1 MTPKGRHPVYGFIYT
16 PINQFFLEDPTSNE
30 DYLSIPCEMMTG
42 QILSQEFQT
51 A

>member
-30 DYLSIPCEMMTG
+30 DYLSIPCDMMMG
-42 QILSQEFQT
+42 KS
-51 A
+51 